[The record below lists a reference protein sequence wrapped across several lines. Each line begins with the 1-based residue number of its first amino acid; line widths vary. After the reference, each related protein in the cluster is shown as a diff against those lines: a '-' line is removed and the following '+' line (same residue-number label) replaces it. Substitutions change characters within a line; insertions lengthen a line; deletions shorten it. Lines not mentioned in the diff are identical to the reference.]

1 MLDRRRSVAIAL
13 LVVGLA
19 VAAPPACA
27 AARPAL
33 TEAQG
38 PAREETLPLLDASAT
53 AGWQP
58 EESTLT
64 AASLGGIPALDF
76 HVKVDWLTG
85 EPNYPIGWP
94 RAARNLPAELK
105 DWRGWEQIR
114 YRVYATS
121 DRGTL
126 PPSALSLVIGTGNRN
141 ISWETSADG
150 LRPGVWRE
158 YIYDLTE
165 IPYRDQVRMVEFAIA
180 ESEYHDGESLDF
192 WISKLELV
200 RYTRPTLVDLALES
214 RVAFADQRAVPFTV
228 KVLGVAAGGTAPV
241 QVSLQ
246 RAGKSVAAQQL
257 KAGEGVTPLGFS
269 LSHPL
274 SPGQYRFVA
283 RVGDQALTADLTLVP
298 SPWQEVKR

>member
-1 MLDRRRSVAIAL
+1 MPDRRRFVVLVL

-19 VAAPPACA
+19 VVAPRGSGAAPP
-27 AARPAL
+27 
-33 TEAQG
+33 T
-38 PAREETLPLLDASAT
+38 REETLPLLGASST
-53 AGWQP
+53 AEWQP

-94 RAARNLPAELK
+94 RVARYLPAELK
-105 DWRGWEQIR
+105 DWRGWEQIC

-141 ISWETSADG
+141 ISWEKNADG
-150 LRPGVWRE
+150 LRPGAWRE
-158 YIYDLTE
+158 YTYDLTE

-200 RYTRPTLVDLALES
+200 RFTRPTLVNLALES
-214 RVAFADQRAVPFTV
+214 RVAFADQRAFPFTV
-228 KVLGVAAGGTAPV
+228 KVLGVPAARTAPV

-269 LSHPL
+269 LPRPL
-274 SPGQYRFVA
+274 PPGQYRFVA
-283 RVGDQALTADLTLVP
+283 RVDDQALTADLTLVP
-298 SPWQEVKR
+298 SPWQEGKR